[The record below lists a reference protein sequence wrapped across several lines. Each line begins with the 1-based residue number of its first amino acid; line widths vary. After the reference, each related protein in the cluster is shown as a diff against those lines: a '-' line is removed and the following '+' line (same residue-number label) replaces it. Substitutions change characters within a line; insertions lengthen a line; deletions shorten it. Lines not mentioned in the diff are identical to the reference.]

1 MQYSTNIKRW
11 GKYFLIFSFLYI
23 LIGVVGYLSGL
34 PIRLSVPSIVV
45 ALAGFFTAFQMYA
58 KKEQPIL
65 RLTICICLATAVF
78 LQGISFRTYVPKIV
92 SYIIGILLLIFA
104 IIDFYKRSAKKQ
116 INKQVL

>member
-1 MQYSTNIKRW
+1 MQYSTNMKRW
-11 GKYFLIFSFLYI
+11 GIFFLIFSFLYI
-23 LIGVVGYLSGL
+23 LIGVIGYLSGSA
-34 PIRLSVPSIVV
+34 IRLSIPSIVI
-45 ALAGFFTAFQMYA
+45 ALAGFFAAFQMYT

-104 IIDFYKRSAKKQ
+104 IVDFYKRSFK
-116 INKQVL
+116 NR